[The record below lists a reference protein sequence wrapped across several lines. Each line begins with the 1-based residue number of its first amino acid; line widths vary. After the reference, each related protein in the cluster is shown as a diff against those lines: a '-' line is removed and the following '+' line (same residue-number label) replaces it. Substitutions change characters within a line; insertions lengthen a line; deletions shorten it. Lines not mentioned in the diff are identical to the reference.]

1 MIKDKKIKYF
11 FPSSTRNLENEDVL
25 CFVKRRRDGEIN
37 KLRESAKNQFQDL
50 SLRVAQDPTRG
61 EEGGANKRNA
71 SGKKGREKKQRWID
85 TSTHTTGNE
94 N

>member
-37 KLRESAKNQFQDL
+37 KLRESAKNQFQDP

-61 EEGGANKRNA
+61 EKEGQIRGIVGERT
-71 SGKKGREKKQRWID
+71 GEKAKM
-85 TSTHTTGNE
+85 G
-94 N
+94 